1 MAVTLEVLSGLVAQ
15 ARDNYID
22 AENLAIG
29 YLNEG
34 WQGLALE
41 ELYLGAR
48 GLGPGGKIIGKLDDS
63 VPGGPIISQLSSRAL
78 FGFTFYLDTKLN
90 GEQFASARRDARLE
104 KAGMSASWRKDLGA
118 YILGV
123 EKKSGAIRDLN
134 TESVRLENPLD
145 NASMAELEAQLID
158 VPVSEAEIAHN
169 NEIVAQMMD
178 RLDER
183 DMADGIIQEYD
194 GMIIRKIYDEQG
206 NVISAFVYV
215 PGTDSNS
222 QAYRVGLSTWGT
234 TVATANADGLDT
246 LAEGTSMM
254 QLTDEALS
262 RAGVGADTPL
272 YFSGFSQ
279 GAMTLAA
286 LGTNKE
292 FRSKYNVAGMHLHGS
307 PLGDMELA
315 KDTPVRLVNDVSDG
329 IPYLQGKTQE
339 YKRGNNVSEIRTSF
353 NLTEDGLEKVLPYAV
368 NAIHNPSNPVA
379 NYKFLTAYNSH
390 GSHEYAVAT
399 ANSPRAMQAYPE
411 LEKLRAQSAR
421 PSPR

>member
-1 MAVTLEVLSGLVAQ
+1 MAWGLTLEG
-15 ARDNYID
+15 
-22 AENLAIG
+22 
-29 YLNEG
+29 
-34 WQGLALE
+34 
-41 ELYLGAR
+41 LYLGAR

-63 VPGGPIISQLSSRAL
+63 VPGGPIISQLSSRAF

-145 NASMAELEAQLID
+145 NASMVELEAQLID

-222 QAYRVGLSTWGT
+222 QAYRGGLSTWGT
-234 TVATANADGLDT
+234 TVDTANADGLDT
-246 LAEGTSMM
+246 LGGRHLHDAAHRRS
-254 QLTDEALS
+254 ALS
-262 RAGVGADTPL
+262 CWSWRRYPAV
-272 YFSGFSQ
+272 F
-279 GAMTLAA
+279 
-286 LGTNKE
+286 LGIQ
-292 FRSKYNVAGMHLHGS
+292 
-307 PLGDMELA
+307 P
-315 KDTPVRLVNDVSDG
+315 
-329 IPYLQGKTQE
+329 
-339 YKRGNNVSEIRTSF
+339 
-353 NLTEDGLEKVLPYAV
+353 
-368 NAIHNPSNPVA
+368 
-379 NYKFLTAYNSH
+379 
-390 GSHEYAVAT
+390 GSHDSCSTGHQQRISLQIQCGRNAPARLPIRGYETRQGYPGT
-399 ANSPRAMQAYPE
+399 PCQRRIRRHSLPPRENPGV
-411 LEKLRAQSAR
+411 
-421 PSPR
+421 